1 MKEEIKKNEIINI
14 SEKYQQNG
22 KEKIPDEQYLI
33 ESEKEYTSTSYYE
46 APKENIIKKIFKG
59 IGLGGLAVGGTGLY
73 LVISI
78 LHIIF
83 VWGTGLGMVYYGISL
98 IIHGSIFWGLVV
110 LFLGTP
116 IAVAIAQFL
125 FPFWIIL
132 LIIGLI
138 IGLIRWIF

>member
-1 MKEEIKKNEIINI
+1 MGQEITQKENKNEN
-14 SEKYQQNG
+14 NG
-22 KEKIPDEQYLI
+22 EIYSDYEENMPI
-33 ESEKEYTSTSYYE
+33 ES
-46 APKENIIKKIFKG
+46 PKKKSIFRKILEG
-59 IGLGGLAVGGTGLY
+59 IGMGGLVTGY
-73 LVISI
+73 IGFSGIMLV
-78 LHIIF
+78 LQIIF